1 MTCEDWK
8 ALSRHEKLTH
18 AARMLGTVRGLYL
31 PGSGVVEHDLWQP
44 FAAALTKLCSSGTL
58 LPTLEGYARILKS
71 RHQYW
76 MDTLHETEPASH
88 PRQIASAALTLAV
101 GDLQETLSAD
111 SPPVEDG
118 WEPSLD
124 EAITYVRRRTPPA

>member
-1 MTCEDWK
+1 MHYKTIVLE
-8 ALSRHEKLTH
+8 LIEEHQT
-18 AARMLGTVRGLYL
+18 LY
-31 PGSGVVEHDLWQP
+31 Q
-44 FAAALTKLCSSGTL
+44 KLCNSRTL
-58 LPTLEGYARILKS
+58 LPTLESYARMLKS

-76 MDTLHETEPASH
+76 KDTLHETEPASH
-88 PRQIASAALTLAV
+88 PTQIASAALTLAV

-111 SPPVEDG
+111 SLPVEDG